1 MEGSINTDPEIP
13 EMLNQNF
20 SSGLAPQFPWD
31 YGEASGSIAL
41 ASPRHPW
48 GPQKLWV
55 VTGAPSSMNTG
66 DSGMGMLAE
75 NAGAYSFNIT
85 SSDILLKGPQP
96 EEFSGIQSLSYSLSR
111 IILEL
116 SDSI

>member
-1 MEGSINTDPEIP
+1 
-13 EMLNQNF
+13 
-20 SSGLAPQFPWD
+20 
-31 YGEASGSIAL
+31 
-41 ASPRHPW
+41 
-48 GPQKLWV
+48 
-55 VTGAPSSMNTG
+55 
-66 DSGMGMLAE
+66 MGMLAE

-85 SSDILLKGPQP
+85 SSDIPLKGPQP

>member
-13 EMLNQNF
+13 EMLNQSF
-20 SSGLAPQFPWD
+20 SSGLAPPFPCD
-31 YGEASGSIAL
+31 YGEASSSTAL
-41 ASPRHPW
+41 AS
-48 GPQKLWV
+48 Q
-55 VTGAPSSMNTG
+55 TNTG

-96 EEFSGIQSLSYSLSR
+96 EQFSGIQSLSYSLSR

>member
-13 EMLNQNF
+13 EMLNQSF
-20 SSGLAPQFPWD
+20 SSGLAPSPPPFPCD
-31 YGEASGSIAL
+31 YGEASSSTAL
-41 ASPRHPW
+41 AS
-48 GPQKLWV
+48 Q
-55 VTGAPSSMNTG
+55 TNTG

-75 NAGAYSFNIT
+75 NAGAYSFIT
-85 SSDILLKGPQP
+85 SSDIPLKGPQP

>member
-1 MEGSINTDPEIP
+1 
-13 EMLNQNF
+13 
-20 SSGLAPQFPWD
+20 
-31 YGEASGSIAL
+31 
-41 ASPRHPW
+41 
-48 GPQKLWV
+48 
-55 VTGAPSSMNTG
+55 
-66 DSGMGMLAE
+66 MLAE

-111 IILEL
+111 TILEL